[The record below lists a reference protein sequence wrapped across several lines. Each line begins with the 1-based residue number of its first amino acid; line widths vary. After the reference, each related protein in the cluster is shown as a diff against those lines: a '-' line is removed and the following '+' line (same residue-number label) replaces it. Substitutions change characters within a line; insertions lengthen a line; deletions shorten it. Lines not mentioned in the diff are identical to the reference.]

1 MKTTPFQL
9 LHRIMQ
15 FVTIISMI
23 YCIGC
28 SNVIDD
34 MLNDT
39 SEPPDTGEPSN
50 RDSDVVGDQW
60 IIADLSIKEI
70 ELLITESKP
79 VQVTVEVIGYLP
91 DSCTVHHETHQAR
104 EGNTITIQMTT
115 KRPKDSV
122 CATVVTEYQ
131 EQVFIGTFPAG
142 DYKVVVNGVEQ
153 KFRVD

>member
-39 SEPPDTGEPSN
+39 GEPSN

-70 ELLITESKP
+70 ELLIAESKP

-91 DSCTVHHETHQAR
+91 DSCTTHHETHQTR

-115 KRPKDSV
+115 IRPKDSV
-122 CATVVTEYQ
+122 CAAVVTEYQ
-131 EQVFIGTFPAG
+131 EQVFIGTLPAG
-142 DYKVVVNGVEQ
+142 DYAVIVNGVEEQ
-153 KFRVD
+153 FRVD